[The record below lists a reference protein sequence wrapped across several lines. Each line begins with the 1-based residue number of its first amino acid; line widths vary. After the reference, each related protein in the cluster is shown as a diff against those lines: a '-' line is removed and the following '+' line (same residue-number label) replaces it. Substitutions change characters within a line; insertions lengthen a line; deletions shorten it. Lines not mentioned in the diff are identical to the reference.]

1 MATPGFRC
9 VGAPPSP
16 IGHEGDGLD
25 DDVEHAG
32 CYSAPDLEAI
42 RQHALR
48 RFVTI
53 VPEIDLPGHAQAVIA
68 AYPDLGN
75 GDEPLE
81 VWARWGSVSTYSM
94 SGSVP

>member
-1 MATPGFRC
+1 MTTRAGASRYRNATPGFRC

-32 CYSAPDLEAI
+32 AI
-42 RQHALR
+42 ARRTSKRSVQHALR

-68 AYPDLGN
+68 AYPDLGK
-75 GDEPLE
+75 
-81 VWARWGSVSTYSM
+81 R
-94 SGSVP
+94 